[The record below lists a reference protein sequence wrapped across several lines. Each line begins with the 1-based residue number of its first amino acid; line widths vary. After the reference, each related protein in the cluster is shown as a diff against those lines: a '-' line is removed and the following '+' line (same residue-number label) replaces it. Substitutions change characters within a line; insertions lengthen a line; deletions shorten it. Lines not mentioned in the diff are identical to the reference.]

1 MPGRADLVC
10 VHAVPEW
17 FAFNDTSLLP
27 EFSSTIARELYSHA
41 SDSGN
46 DMDFPGTNDL
56 HNVVDEPEYASVTQ
70 ELAQM
75 VRVGW
80 KGQRPPGIH

>member
-1 MPGRADLVC
+1 MPGRADLVR